1 MASRALTFRN
11 LKRTFVTPEGV
22 DLQLELGSAGS
33 RAGAFI
39 IDFVLMTVILVV
51 VTIAFVMMA
60 VPGAQKLLV
69 ILWLIGVF
77 VLRNGWFSLFEM
89 GNRGATPA
97 SG

>member
-1 MASRALTFRN
+1 MASSALPLRN

-39 IDFVLMTVILVV
+39 IDLILMTLVLTV
-51 VTIAFVMMA
+51 VTIAFLWMA

-69 ILWLIGVF
+69 IL
-77 VLRNGWFSLFEM
+77 
-89 GNRGATPA
+89 
-97 SG
+97 

>member
-51 VTIAFVMMA
+51 VTIAF
-60 VPGAQKLLV
+60 
-69 ILWLIGVF
+69 
-77 VLRNGWFSLFEM
+77 
-89 GNRGATPA
+89 
-97 SG
+97 